1 MGMDYLAY
9 QLGSTLGLVIGGFLL
24 LGIFSAI
31 TSTFRGHWSAQRMVL
46 RGHKISFEPHPAGEP
61 VNSYVLSDQAEAL
74 VRGDPKFAIVIGRPA
89 GLINFLREGIGLA
102 RRLEFV
108 LGKEN
113 AAFRLDSFTTNIQ
126 VLVKVRAL
134 DSIAVSWV
142 RPNILKLI
150 LINLLLGV
158 PTGIGLLFTLP
169 ITIYWWV
176 TQREV
181 RVELSSFGKAELIF
195 FISPPFLERLTGRP
209 VLAITQEDTSRLV
222 QIFRVIKD
230 S

>member
-1 MGMDYLAY
+1 MDYLFY
-9 QLGSTLGLVIGGFLL
+9 QLSSTLGVLVGAVVLMAAL
-24 LGIFSAI
+24 SAI
-31 TSTFRGHWSAQRMVL
+31 GSMFKVGHWSGHRLVL
-46 RGHKISFEPHPAGEP
+46 RGHRIGFEPHPAGAQ
-61 VNSYVLSDQAEAL
+61 VNGYELSEQAEDL
-74 VRGDPKFAIVIGRPA
+74 MRGDPKFAIVIGRPA

-102 RRLEFV
+102 RRFEFV
-108 LGKEN
+108 LGKDN
-113 AAFRLDSFTTNIQ
+113 AIFRIDSFTTNVQ
-126 VLVKVRAL
+126 MLCKLEGLTAMNVA
-134 DSIAVSWV
+134 WV

-150 LINLLLGV
+150 LVNLVFGLTTGV
-158 PTGIGLLFTLP
+158 GLLITLP
-169 ITIYWWV
+169 VTIYWWI

-181 RVELSSFGKAELIF
+181 RVTLMAHGEIQLLF

>member
-1 MGMDYLAY
+1 MDDLAFMI
-9 QLGSTLGLVIGGFLL
+9 GSGLGLLIGGFLL
-24 LGIFSAI
+24 LGVLGAI
-31 TSTFRGHWSAQRMVL
+31 SSLFTGRWFAQRLVL
-46 RGHKISFEPHPAGEP
+46 RGHRIAFEPHRQGEP
-61 VNSYVLSDQAEAL
+61 VNGYALSDQMEAL
-74 VRGDPKFAIVIGRPA
+74 MQGDPRFAIVIGRPA

-150 LINLLLGV
+150 LINLLLGL
-158 PTGIGLLFTLP
+158 PTGVGLLITLP
-169 ITIYWWV
+169 ATIYWWV

-181 RVELSSFGKAELIF
+181 RVQLSDDLAFH
-195 FISPPFLERLTGRP
+195 ISPPFLERLTGRP